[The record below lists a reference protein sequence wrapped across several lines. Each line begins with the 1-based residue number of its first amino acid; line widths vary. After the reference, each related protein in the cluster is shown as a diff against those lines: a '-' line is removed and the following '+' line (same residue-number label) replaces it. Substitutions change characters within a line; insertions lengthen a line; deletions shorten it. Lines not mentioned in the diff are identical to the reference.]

1 MRLYNRYIITIA
13 TLLIVTTAILT
24 AFGVNSLAIYYVIY
38 IIEAFIVTELYRQ
51 FSPRARRGLNIVS
64 IILLGGFVPI
74 IILQFV
80 KLLA

>member
-1 MRLYNRYIITIA
+1 MRMYNRYIITVAI
-13 TLLIVTTAILT
+13 LLIVTTAILA
-24 AFGVNSLAIYYVIY
+24 AFGINSLGIYYVIY
-38 IIEAFIVTELYRQ
+38 IIEAFIVTELYKQ

-64 IILLGGFVPI
+64 IILFGGFLPV

>member
-13 TLLIVTTAILT
+13 TLLIVTTAILV

-51 FSPRARRGLNIVS
+51 FGPRARRGLNIVS
-64 IILLGGFVPI
+64 IILLGGFLPVI
-74 IILQFV
+74 VLQFV

>member
-1 MRLYNRYIITIA
+1 MRLYNRYILTVA
-13 TLLIVTTAILT
+13 TLLIVTTTILA
-24 AFGVNSLAIYYVIY
+24 AFGINSLDIYYVIY
-38 IIEAFIVTELYRQ
+38 IIEAFIVTELYKQ

-64 IILLGGFVPI
+64 IILLGGFLPV

>member
-74 IILQFV
+74 IVLQFV